1 MLIWTWI
8 FLVIAL
14 ISAVFGFTH
23 IAAESARI
31 AKFFFAIFVIMF
43 LASFALQLWANVRG
57 S

>member
-1 MLIWTWI
+1 MLTWTAI

-14 ISAVFGFTH
+14 ISAVIGFTN

-31 AKFFFAIFVIMF
+31 AKVFFAIFVIMF
-43 LASFALQLWANVRG
+43 LASFALQWF